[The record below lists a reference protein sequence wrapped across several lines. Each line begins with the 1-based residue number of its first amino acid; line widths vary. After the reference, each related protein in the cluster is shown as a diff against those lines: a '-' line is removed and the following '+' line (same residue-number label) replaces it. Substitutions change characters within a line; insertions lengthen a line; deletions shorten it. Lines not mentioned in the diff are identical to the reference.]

1 MRKHYF
7 IFIAMLVAMLLIAS
21 VSCGG
26 VQLTATPTPSPI
38 LTSMPTPPL
47 TPPLTPPAIGPDVQ
61 TKLVL
66 RADRSQLPPESA
78 DAAVNEAKKRIEQ
91 RIEDYGVTGAS
102 VVRQDAGIILV
113 YLPEVENIDNL
124 IELITARGNLDFRE
138 MVYDSYGNPV
148 LDGDGNPEWK
158 LAMAIDS
165 SGKEVQLTGQ
175 YLQKNS
181 QVLLNQFTNQ
191 PEVSFEFNNEGAY
204 LFAQITGR
212 LIGKELGVFRDDKLL
227 IAPIVKVILD
237 SGKGVITGVSLD
249 EARNLAIMLNSGAL
263 PVPVELVSI
272 DT

>member
-1 MRKHYF
+1 MGKLAITF
-7 IFIAMLVAMLLIAS
+7 ITLLAAALIVTS

-26 VQLTATPTPSPI
+26 VQTTPTPTPSPPPS
-38 LTSMPTPPL
+38 SMPTPPL
-47 TPPLTPPAIGPDVQ
+47 TPPATTPEIQ

-66 RADRSQLPPESA
+66 RADTSQLSPDLMDTVVAEI
-78 DAAVNEAKKRIEQ
+78 VKRIEQ

-102 VVRQDAGIILV
+102 VMRQDTNNILV
-113 YLPEVENIDNL
+113 YLPEVENIDKL

-138 MVYDSYGNPV
+138 MVYDNYGSPV

-158 LAMAIDS
+158 PAMAIDS

-175 YLQKNS
+175 YLQNNS
-181 QVLLNQFTNQ
+181 QVLLNQFTNE

-212 LIGKELGVFRDDKLL
+212 LLEKELGIFLDDKLL

-249 EARNLAIMLNSGAL
+249 EARNLAIMLNSGTL
-263 PVPVELVSI
+263 PLPVELVSI